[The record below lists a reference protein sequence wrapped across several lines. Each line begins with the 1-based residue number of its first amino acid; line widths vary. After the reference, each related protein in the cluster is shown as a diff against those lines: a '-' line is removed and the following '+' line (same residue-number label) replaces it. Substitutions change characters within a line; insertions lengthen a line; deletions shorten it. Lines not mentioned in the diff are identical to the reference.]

1 MANYSNPYNSGNPV
15 QPAAVSSAKSF
26 STGGTGTSN
35 PQQFLES
42 VLPGI
47 GALTSTATSNIS
59 SLLNGLPSPGTA
71 RTANAYWGVGA
82 GTPASGDINSFI
94 GQRGTDLYGQ
104 QAQASQQ
111 TGLQDLLQTLGA
123 YSSPVLSNQGQQMQ
137 NTQAGNQLGYD
148 YSALSQS
155 GQEFNQNLA
164 QQQQQFNS
172 TNSLNQFQSML
183 SALGL
188 GNQITGGIPQVP

>member
-1 MANYSNPYNSGNPV
+1 
-15 QPAAVSSAKSF
+15 
-26 STGGTGTSN
+26 
-35 PQQFLES
+35 
-42 VLPGI
+42 
-47 GALTSTATSNIS
+47 
-59 SLLNGLPSPGTA
+59 
-71 RTANAYWGVGA
+71 
-82 GTPASGDINSFI
+82 
-94 GQRGTDLYGQ
+94 
-104 QAQASQQ
+104 
-111 TGLQDLLQTLGA
+111 
-123 YSSPVLSNQGQQMQ
+123 MQ

-172 TNSLNQFQSML
+172 TNSLNQFQAML